1 MKRLLTILLLALLLC
16 GCAADSRYLEYTA
29 SAFEATVEG
38 RIGELDFTAEVRV
51 GAPRDPKAE
60 NPPPRDI
67 EMTFLSPATLAGIR
81 IARRDGRVSVTS
93 GELVAD
99 GRYAAD
105 WLAAADLLVPV
116 GRITGTVKVVE
127 GDVKMTRVEIRTGD
141 LGLLTLWTDRSGYPL
156 RIRSLSNGAN
166 IDISIRTFMPKQ

>member
-1 MKRLLTILLLALLLC
+1 M
-16 GCAADSRYLEYTA
+16 
-29 SAFEATVEG
+29 
-38 RIGELDFTAEVRV
+38 
-51 GAPRDPKAE
+51 
-60 NPPPRDI
+60 
-67 EMTFLSPATLAGIR
+67 
-81 IARRDGRVSVTS
+81 SVTS